1 MSKRTFYIK
10 IYIYIYLYEYE
21 YYKYDTYNIRLYAYA
36 RDSTLYSTL
45 KLSSF
50 PPLVFSL
57 LSLGISY
64 ACVLFFDKT
73 NVTALLRF

>member
-1 MSKRTFYIK
+1 MSKRTFYIQ
-10 IYIYIYLYEYE
+10 YIFIFIRIRVLL
-21 YYKYDTYNIRLYAYA
+21 YDTSYNIRLYAYA